1 MNGRLEEAER
11 DGLVGE
17 ENANEKEKGKYKI
30 HKYKIHMV
38 KIQTT
43 RCKIKNHRMWR
54 RREGRGEKGGRGDM
68 RQLRY
73 ITKYCGSADEYYAE
87 GGEGKCGEGREMV
100 MNK

>member
-30 HKYKIHMV
+30 HKYKIQKV

-43 RCKIKNHRMWR
+43 RYKIQRKRVWR
-54 RREGRGEKGGRGDM
+54 RTESR
-68 RQLRY
+68 
-73 ITKYCGSADEYYAE
+73 
-87 GGEGKCGEGREMV
+87 GGEGGGRWRYCDSDDRYYAQDGEGKGR
-100 MNK
+100 

>member
-1 MNGRLEEAER
+1 
-11 DGLVGE
+11 
-17 ENANEKEKGKYKI
+17 
-30 HKYKIHMV
+30 MV

-43 RCKIKNHRMWR
+43 RCKIKSNRMWR

-87 GGEGKCGEGREMV
+87 GGEGERTERLKGWKRQMA
-100 MNK
+100 MKK